1 MRQDLLNEAH
11 LVEITQMCVDA
22 HFSQWLTTDSAMLE
36 LCQIAAKDKLTVR
49 DTKKVVEQWK
59 AFIDLATKSYDTLP
73 EQWQTQLISALATN
87 KARSIK
93 EVQKAIDGVN
103 IAKAKADK
111 AEVKRLADELA
122 KKQSENEKAE
132 IEIKAAERR
141 AA

>member
-1 MRQDLLNEAH
+1 
-11 LVEITQMCVDA
+11 MCVDA
-22 HFSQWLTTDSAMLE
+22 QFSKWLTQEAIQLE
-36 LCQIAAKDKLTVR
+36 LCNLVVKDKLNVK
-49 DTKKVVEQWK
+49 DTRKLVAEWK
-59 AFIDLATKSYDTLP
+59 AFIDLATKAHDTLP
-73 EQWQTQLISALATN
+73 EQWQGELIKALATN

-93 EVQKAIDGVN
+93 EVQKAIDGVK
-103 IAKAKADK
+103 IAKAKEDK